1 MAIVWQTPL
10 GVEQYVAFGR
20 CLVVPRLGCTACGEP
35 MSFWGW
41 YERDLRAG
49 KSQTLLVRRQRCKPC
64 ATSHAVLPS
73 FMAQGRLDAIGV
85 IGAALEAMVAQP
97 GTGAGVAR
105 AIDVPEAVT
114 VLDAYAVI
122 AYLRAEPAAGEVR
135 PLLNSGDAT
144 LTAVGVAE
152 VLDHL
157 VRLAG
162 ADEEDAA
169 LDLAELGL
177 LEGMVV
183 DSDLGLAAGRL
194 RARRYHPSRC
204 SVSMADCIAAEA
216 ARHAATSLATS
227 DPPLLDLCRIEGIS
241 AIVLTA
247 SDGTRWAPPDSW

>member
-1 MAIVWQTPL
+1 MADAAWCRTVRRLRPL
-10 GVEQYVAFGR
+10 
-20 CLVVPRLGCTACGEP
+20 LGGAAPGLHSLRGADELLGLGT
-35 MSFWGW
+35 
-41 YERDLRAG
+41 ERDLRAG

-122 AYLRAEPAAGEVR
+122 AFLRAEPAAGEVR
-135 PLLNSGDAT
+135 PLLDNGDAT

-162 ADEEDAA
+162 ADEEDAV
-169 LDLAELGL
+169 LDLAQLGL
-177 LEGMVV
+177 LEGIAVRLRSRPRSRTV
-183 DSDLGLAAGRL
+183 TSPPLPPQPLRGRHGRL
-194 RARRYHPSRC
+194 HRRRSGPSGSNEPRYQRPT
-204 SVSMADCIAAEA
+204 VA
-216 ARHAATSLATS
+216 
-227 DPPLLDLCRIEGIS
+227 
-241 AIVLTA
+241 
-247 SDGTRWAPPDSW
+247 